1 MVNLSNIKR
10 NITTFLWMLLF
21 SFDFFGDEVISVV
34 ERFQE
39 STKQEEAVT

>member
-10 NITTFLWMLLF
+10 KITTFLWMLLF
-21 SFDFFGDEVISVV
+21 FFDFFGDAVISVV